1 MMIMVCQ
8 PTAKLHT
15 SSISLQPLGALV
27 HSGQNIKAGSI
38 NVGYGM
44 EMGMDL
50 WFIGIKFFFFTCSFS
65 PAISILLND

>member
-50 WFIGIKFFFFTCSFS
+50 
-65 PAISILLND
+65 